1 MKKKGRSSLR
11 LRRVTVALALAATG
25 VLQSTT
31 ANAFS
36 FELGGDI
43 QGAFDTDI
51 TYGYMRRMQSA
62 QNDTKA
68 PSYGNRVLFPD
79 RGDTLSNGIRVSHT
93 LELKRGD
100 MGYLMRGNYF
110 YDAAYRNKD
119 LPTDTRNV
127 LVHSEDITDAVFY
140 TKLGE
145 NFKLRVGKQVLNW
158 GESTFIQGGLAD
170 INTFDHCCPR

>member
-1 MKKKGRSSLR
+1 MKKSK
-11 LRRVTVALALAATG
+11 RRIAICRTTVAALALASAG
-25 VLQSTT
+25 ILQSP
-31 ANAFS
+31 AALAFS
-36 FELGGDI
+36 FDMGGDI

-79 RGDTLSNGIRVSHT
+79 RGDTLSNAIRVSHT

-119 LPTDTRNV
+119 LPKIGRA
-127 LVHSEDITDAVFY
+127 SCRE
-140 TKLGE
+140 
-145 NFKLRVGKQVLNW
+145 RV
-158 GESTFIQGGLAD
+158 
-170 INTFDHCCPR
+170 